1 MYIAKVM
8 GTIQST
14 IKHETYEKKKIMI
27 IQPLDINFKPKG
39 SSCVAVDYVDAG
51 EGDFVIAGSAPGAA
65 KLVFNLEK
73 APIRTLIMGIIDTMD
88 VDNKTVYDKSK

>member
-1 MYIAKVM
+1 MYVAKVI
-8 GTIQST
+8 GKLHST
-14 IKHETYEKKKIMI
+14 IKHETYDKKKIMI

-39 SSCVAVDYVDAG
+39 PTCVAVDYVDAG
-51 EGDFVIAGSAPGAA
+51 EGDFVIAGTAPGAA
-65 KLVFNLEK
+65 KLVFNLDK